1 MSGLLLA
8 PSGTVVAEDVRNLET
23 HRGMVGSGGQRCL
36 LGQALQRTGDLSERA
51 RCHLR
56 IQRRGLQLLMPKQQ
70 LEHADVLFVLEQV
83 GGKAAALMPGTALA
97 P

>member
-1 MSGLLLA
+1 
-8 PSGTVVAEDVRNLET
+8 
-23 HRGMVGSGGQRCL
+23 
-36 LGQALQRTGDLSERA
+36 
-51 RCHLR
+51 
-56 IQRRGLQLLMPKQQ
+56 MPKQQ